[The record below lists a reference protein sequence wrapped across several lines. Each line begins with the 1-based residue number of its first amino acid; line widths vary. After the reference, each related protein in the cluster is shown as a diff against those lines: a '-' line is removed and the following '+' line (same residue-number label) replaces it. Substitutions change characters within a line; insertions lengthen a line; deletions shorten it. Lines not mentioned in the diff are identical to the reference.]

1 MLDGMFNHAASKGWM
16 VSRRSHMRSCRTWVC
31 LGTSKMPVK
40 EVDGISTGL
49 VLLKRPTTSSLNG
62 TEGLTGISSMDEALR
77 G

>member
-1 MLDGMFNHAASKGWM
+1 
-16 VSRRSHMRSCRTWVC
+16 
-31 LGTSKMPVK
+31 MPVK